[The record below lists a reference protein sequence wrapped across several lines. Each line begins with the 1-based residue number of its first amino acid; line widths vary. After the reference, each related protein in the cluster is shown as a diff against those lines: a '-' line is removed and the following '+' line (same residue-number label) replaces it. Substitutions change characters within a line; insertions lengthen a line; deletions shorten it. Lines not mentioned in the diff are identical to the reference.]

1 VTVMIV
7 NPVRGG
13 CLAPSLLCSPSTT
26 TFCLSPI
33 HSVNFFYIFSAHGC
47 SIHVDIGW
55 SLVAIIFIDYMSN
68 TNRDNRLPTI
78 LVGQLSSNDIGWPLV
93 AINFFDYLSNTNC
106 DSRLR
111 TIK

>member
-1 VTVMIV
+1 VPRSVPALLSIEPPPFV
-7 NPVRGG
+7 
-13 CLAPSLLCSPSTT
+13 SLPYIR
-26 TFCLSPI
+26 F
-33 HSVNFFYIFSAHGC
+33 NFFYIFSAHGC

-68 TNRDNRLPTI
+68 TNCDNRLPTI

-106 DSRLR
+106 DSRLP